1 MTTAGIQPGGQ
12 RWLWKL
18 PDEEVTERWER
29 DRRGWVADKAWEG
42 VDVESVTL
50 TFSMLATED
59 EVTLTSDPAALGLQL
74 SLVHIVR
81 EFVLG
86 STRSAIVSG
95 AQSQGTGPVES

>member
-74 SLVHIVR
+74 CLVHRVR
-81 EFVLG
+81 ELVLWSHDG
-86 STRSAIVSG
+86 HDRS
-95 AQSQGTGPVES
+95 QPQPVTVAVLR

>member
-1 MTTAGIQPGGQ
+1 MLGDRPVRRPRRREALEDGVLQGELRPPHLDLGGQ

-74 SLVHIVR
+74 CLVDRVR
-81 EFVLG
+81 
-86 STRSAIVSG
+86 
-95 AQSQGTGPVES
+95 

>member
-1 MTTAGIQPGGQ
+1 MSSYDVLLIVWLRRQVMTTAGIQPGGQ

-59 EVTLTSDPAALGLQL
+59 EVTLTSDPAALP
-74 SLVHIVR
+74 
-81 EFVLG
+81 
-86 STRSAIVSG
+86 AIASG
-95 AQSQGTGPVES
+95 ARSPGPGPVDS

>member
-59 EVTLTSDPAALGLQL
+59 EVTLTSDPAALP
-74 SLVHIVR
+74 
-81 EFVLG
+81 
-86 STRSAIVSG
+86 AIPSG
-95 AQSQGTGPVES
+95 AQSPGPGPVDVES